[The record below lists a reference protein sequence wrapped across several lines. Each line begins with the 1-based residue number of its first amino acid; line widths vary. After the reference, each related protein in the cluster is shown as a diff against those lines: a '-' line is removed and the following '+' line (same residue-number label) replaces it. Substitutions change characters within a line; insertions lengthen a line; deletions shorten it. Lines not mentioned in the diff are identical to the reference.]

1 MTNKPILNKKSKTYI
16 YICEMFEDG
25 VAIKHIS
32 NHLQVDKEL
41 VKLVLEEHFGSSVR
55 KKGLPKKSVFIL
67 PNVANDVFLCQL
79 ALVAN
84 INQKTFYK
92 FVETVRENYP
102 DIFVHIQTGN
112 NSNFYK
118 TPNLDY
124 ETDLYIKSQD

>member
-1 MTNKPILNKKSKTYI
+1 MTNKPALNKKSKTYI
-16 YICEMFEDG
+16 YICEMFDDG
-25 VAIKHIS
+25 VTIKHIS

-41 VKLVLEEHFGSSVR
+41 VKLVLKEHFGSFVR
-55 KKGLPKKSVFIL
+55 TKRLPKKSVFIL
-67 PNVANDVFLCQL
+67 PNVTNDVFLCQL
-79 ALVAN
+79 ALIAN

-102 DIFVHIQTGN
+102 EIFVHLQVSN
-112 NSNFYK
+112 KSNFYK